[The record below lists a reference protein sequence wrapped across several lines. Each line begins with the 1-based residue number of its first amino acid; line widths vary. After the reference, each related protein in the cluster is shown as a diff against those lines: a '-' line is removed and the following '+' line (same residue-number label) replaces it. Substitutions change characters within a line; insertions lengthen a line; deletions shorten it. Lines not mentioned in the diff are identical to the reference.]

1 MENLETAKLT
11 RISIQNWAKEN
22 DVDLTVLTDESPSVG
37 LVTVVLMDDL
47 KIFYYYEYNH
57 ILVIK
62 SENMVS
68 IDPVSVGRKISERVI
83 EEIEKYLN

>member
-47 KIFYYYEYNH
+47 KIFYYYGYNH